1 MTPLTITII
10 VLMIT
15 IAAFITGKVP
25 FSVISMFI
33 MISLIMAK
41 VLTPVQAFSGFTNT
55 NVILIGAMFVVGAGL
70 TKTSLLDRIQSLVN
84 KHKDSPT
91 KIIII
96 SSLTAGILALITSGP
111 AAMAIMIPLL
121 VAIANDTGLSR
132 SKIMFPASALANICV
147 GMTFLGQGAANLTWN
162 TVMMNAGGKIPFTIW
177 SFTIARLP
185 IVIIAVVY
193 MALWGHKLL
202 PNKPNEEF
210 ADNIKKKE
218 SGPKLSPAMEKVAV
232 VIIVLTVAA
241 IILAPQI
248 KIDMY
253 ISGCIGAVL
262 LVITGVL
269 SDKEALS
276 SIHLPTM
283 FLFAGVLPLSD
294 ALKIT
299 GAGDIVAKWIV
310 SMLGNTSNPY
320 VIMSVFFIIPLIL
333 TQFMS
338 NTAMIAI
345 FVPLVSAA
353 AVKIGV
359 DPRTAVMGTI
369 LASCSSLLTP
379 MASPTQA
386 VVMEPGGYTIKD
398 YFKCGLPLVVLIT
411 IVSIIWLPLI
421 FPFK

>member
-10 VLMIT
+10 VLIIT

-33 MISLIMAK
+33 MIALIMTK

-84 KHKDSPT
+84 RHKDSPT
-91 KIIII
+91 KIIAI

-185 IVIIAVVY
+185 LVIIAIVY

-210 ADNIKKKE
+210 ADTIKKKE

-241 IILAPQI
+241 IILSPQI
-248 KIDMY
+248 KVDMY

-299 GAGDIVAKWIV
+299 GAGDMVAKWIV
-310 SMLGNTSNPY
+310 GLLGNTSNPY
-320 VIMSVFFIIPLIL
+320 VIMAVFFVIPLIL

-359 DPRTAVMGTI
+359 DPRAAVMGTI

-398 YFKCGLPLVVLIT
+398 YFKCGLPLVIIIT